1 MLTDRVQDPT
11 PETAAGETPPPET
24 TAEVSLEVNLSAVDP
39 PAVDPSAVDPAA
51 TDLPVIV
58 GEEQQLLAVVLR
70 KLDGGTARKPRLQV
84 DDASALIELR
94 DALAEAKPEDQGSI
108 LEQMH
113 RIEALSRQRGKG
125 DTPPVDRKSPYF
137 GHLRL
142 EEGGKRRDVLIGAR
156 SFVEPGGGVQ
166 IVDWRNAPV
175 SRLFYRYEE
184 GDLYEERLGDRLV
197 EGEILAR
204 RTVAIVDAELR
215 RVATP
220 QATYARDFRSG
231 VWREVAAR
239 KARLQ
244 IARDGSAATIVP
256 LTESGGPALAPPS
269 APAPAPAVR
278 GKLGVDESGA
288 RRPDRHLP
296 AIAALIDPRQF
307 ELITQPSSGLIA
319 VQGSAGSGKTT
330 IGLHRIA
337 YLAFAEPRRF
347 RPEKMLVIVYQRA
360 LAAYVS
366 RVLPSLDVDGVP
378 VMTFAGWAAAA
389 RRAALPKLEAGITDE
404 TPSVVMR
411 LKAHGAL
418 LRVIDDR
425 QTTLAAWCRA
435 RLDSDLADKPD
446 GGTALT
452 FWDGTRGP
460 ADGRVTAL
468 AQWVRDT
475 PLDPALRNAVESA
488 GRALRARTR
497 DVVAEWAGLLTD
509 RQALGDG
516 LARHAPG
523 VFSTGQLDDVHR
535 WCVERE
541 RRRAG
546 GSGEDDGDLF
556 AFDAEDEA
564 LLLRI
569 YQQQRGRLPDF
580 NGKGVLAYEHLMV
593 DEVQDFS
600 PLELA
605 VLLDATS
612 AQRSVTLAGDTA
624 QAIAPEHGFS
634 NWAELLDFLEI
645 AHERVEPLRV
655 SYRSTREIVDCAEHV
670 LGPLMGDVRPV
681 APRAGAPVEAFA
693 FGSAGE
699 CAEFLS
705 HALKELV
712 RAEPEASVALLAR
725 HPEQARVYYEALA
738 RAEVPTLRLVDDQD
752 FSFTSGIDVT
762 DVRQSKGLEFDIV
775 ILLEVTEA
783 SYPASDDAR
792 RLLHVAMTRAA
803 HQLWITHTG
812 APSPLLP
819 EGLS

>member
-1 MLTDRVQDPT
+1 MLSDRVQDPT
-11 PETAAGETPPPET
+11 PETASDETAPPET
-24 TAEVSLEVNLSAVDP
+24 GVSVDASIDADVP
-39 PAVDPSAVDPAA
+39 P
-51 TDLPVIV
+51 IV
-58 GEEQQLLAVVLR
+58 GEEQRLLEIVLR
-70 KLDGGTARKPRLQV
+70 KLDGGTVRKPRLQV

-204 RTVAIVDAELR
+204 RTVAIVDADLR

-220 QATYARDFRSG
+220 QATYARDFRTG

-256 LTESGGPALAPPS
+256 SQQSGGADGAGAAPAL
-269 APAPAPAVR
+269 PAVR
-278 GKLGVDESGA
+278 GKLGVDETGA

-347 RPEKMLVIVYQRA
+347 RPDKMLVIVYQRA

-389 RRAALPKLEAGITDE
+389 LRAALPRLEAGISDE

-418 LRVIDDR
+418 LRLIDDR
-425 QTTLAAWCRA
+425 QAALAAWCRA
-435 RLDSDLADKPD
+435 RLEADLDGKPE
-446 GGTALT
+446 GAAALT

-460 ADGRVTAL
+460 VDGRVTAL

-475 PLDPALRNAVESA
+475 PLDPAHRNAVENA

-523 VFSTGQLDDVHR
+523 VFSPGQIDDVHR

-541 RRRAG
+541 RRRTGG
-546 GSGEDDGDLF
+546 GSEDDGDTF
-556 AFDAEDEA
+556 ALDAEDEA
-564 LLLRI
+564 LLLRV

-580 NGKGVLAYEHLMV
+580 TGKGVLAYEHLMV

-693 FGSAGE
+693 FASAGE
-699 CAEFLS
+699 CTEFLS

-725 HPEQARVYYEALA
+725 HPEQARLYYEALA
-738 RAEVPTLRLVDDQD
+738 RAEVPTLRLVDNQD

-775 ILLEVTEA
+775 ILLEVTDA
-783 SYPASDDAR
+783 SYPASNDAR

-803 HQLWITHTG
+803 HQLWVTHTG

-819 EGLS
+819 EPLR